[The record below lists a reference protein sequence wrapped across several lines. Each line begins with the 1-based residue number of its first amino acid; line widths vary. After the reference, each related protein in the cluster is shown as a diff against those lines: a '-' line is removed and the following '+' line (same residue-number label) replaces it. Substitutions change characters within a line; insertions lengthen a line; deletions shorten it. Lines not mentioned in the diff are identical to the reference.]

1 MPNYPHIE
9 EYYARLQEL
18 IQFGGSDN
26 ELNIRPA
33 FQNCLDAYC
42 RDHREKLV
50 LVPELRAGAVIPD
63 GTVKDT
69 LRMARGH
76 WEAKDSHD
84 DLESEIQNK
93 FNRGYPQDNIVFEDS
108 ETAVLIQNGDV
119 ALRVDMSRPGE
130 LHRLIRR
137 FLDYE
142 LPNIEE
148 FRRAQGQF
156 KADLPTVLDNLRQ
169 AVAVAEASN
178 PDYQAAAAAFLDL
191 CRQTISPEVS
201 GADVREMLL
210 QHILTKDVFLR
221 VFAEDQFHREN
232 NVARHLDALEQTFF
246 TGDVRREAID
256 RLRAY
261 YGAIGRA
268 ADAIA
273 DYAEKQQFLKAIYE
287 DFYQAYNPAA
297 ADRLGVVY
305 TPNEVVDFI
314 IRGTDY
320 LLQKHFGRSLA
331 DEKVQILD
339 PATGTGTFITNLI
352 NYLPADRL
360 EHKYQNEI
368 HANEVAI
375 LPYYIAN
382 LNIEYTYKERTGH
395 YLEFPNLC
403 FVDTL
408 DNMDWQGAG
417 ASGGAV
423 TRQRAFNL
431 GGLSEENWLRVQEQ
445 NEKPIS
451 VIIGNPPYNAN
462 QQNENDNNKN
472 REYPEI
478 DRRISETYIAASTAQ
493 KTKQYDMYKRFIRW
507 ASDRLDDDGIIGFV
521 SNSAFLDARQDDGFR
536 KVVAQEFSELW
547 VIDLKGNARTSGE
560 RRRQEGGN
568 IFDDKIRVGVAIYFL
583 VRRKGATGF
592 KVFYEVVSDYAKS
605 PDKVDFIKDK
615 GIESFDFS
623 QLTPDTKN
631 NWLNQSDS
639 DFEQLVPLANSETK
653 LAKRVEDE
661 RAVFGLYS
669 LGIATNRDEWT
680 FDFDSDI
687 LSDKVEL
694 FCDTYQKEI
703 RRFEAEA
710 PDVDTIGDWVDR
722 SIKWTSE
729 LERHLV
735 KGDCLEFY
743 TGNITHALYRPFVA
757 KHCYY
762 APIITH
768 RRYQQP
774 QIFPHD
780 GVGNNRVICFSGV
793 SSNKPFQVL
802 AIDRVS
808 SLDLLEKTQCL
819 PLYRYTE
826 DGARVSNITDW
837 GIRQFNEHYRKE
849 WGDAFEELAGPAGI
863 TAEDIFAY
871 TYAVL
876 HDPVYRHT
884 YRVDLLREFPRLPF
898 YHEFDVWKK
907 MGQELLDLHIGFES
921 AEPYPLERVERSPS
935 PRPSP
940 IKGEGVNPRVILR
953 ADKGKGTIILD
964 DKTTLRGV
972 PPEAWEYR
980 LGSRS
985 ALEWVLDQYKEKKP
999 RDPTIAERFN
1009 TYRFADYK
1017 EQVIDLLRRVC
1028 TVSVKTTEVVDGM
1041 AYWDGDELRAFGDRE
1056 RDDFTTAAL
1065 AQWAKEPEDAEWLEE
1080 LRQIWLETS
1089 SGSDCP

>member
-1 MPNYPHIE
+1 M
-9 EYYARLQEL
+9 RT
-18 IQFGGSDN
+18 
-26 ELNIRPA
+26 R
-33 FQNCLDAYC
+33 
-42 RDHREKLV
+42 K
-50 LVPELRAGAVIPD
+50 
-63 GTVKDT
+63 
-69 LRMARGH
+69 
-76 WEAKDSHD
+76 
-84 DLESEIQNK
+84 
-93 FNRGYPQDNIVFEDS
+93 
-108 ETAVLIQNGDV
+108 TAVLIQNGDV

-169 AVAVAEASN
+169 AVAAAEASN

-261 YGAIGRA
+261 YGVIGRA

-331 DEKVQILD
+331 DDQVQILD

-360 EHKYQNEI
+360 EQKYRHEI

-382 LNIEYTYKERTGH
+382 LNIEYTYKERTGR

-451 VIIGNPPYNAN
+451 VIIGNPPYNDSQSN
-462 QQNENDNNKN
+462 WYELNPN
-472 REYPEI
+472 RAYPEV
-478 DRRISETYIAASTAQ
+478 DSRIRDTYIKEGTAQ
-493 KTKQYDMYKRFIRW
+493 RTHQYDMYKRFLRW

-521 SNSAFLDARQDDGFR
+521 SNSAFLDSRQDDGFR
-536 KVVAQEFSELW
+536 KVVAEEFNELW

-583 VRRKGATGF
+583 VRRKGADGF
-592 KVFYEVVSDYAKS
+592 
-605 PDKVDFIKDK
+605 
-615 GIESFDFS
+615 
-623 QLTPDTKN
+623 
-631 NWLNQSDS
+631 QS
-639 DFEQLVPLANSETK
+639 
-653 LAKRVEDE
+653 
-661 RAVFGLYS
+661 
-669 LGIATNRDEWT
+669 
-680 FDFDSDI
+680 
-687 LSDKVEL
+687 
-694 FCDTYQKEI
+694 
-703 RRFEAEA
+703 
-710 PDVDTIGDWVDR
+710 
-722 SIKWTSE
+722 
-729 LERHLV
+729 
-735 KGDCLEFY
+735 
-743 TGNITHALYRPFVA
+743 
-757 KHCYY
+757 
-762 APIITH
+762 
-768 RRYQQP
+768 
-774 QIFPHD
+774 
-780 GVGNNRVICFSGV
+780 
-793 SSNKPFQVL
+793 
-802 AIDRVS
+802 
-808 SLDLLEKTQCL
+808 
-819 PLYRYTE
+819 
-826 DGARVSNITDW
+826 
-837 GIRQFNEHYRKE
+837 
-849 WGDAFEELAGPAGI
+849 
-863 TAEDIFAY
+863 
-871 TYAVL
+871 
-876 HDPVYRHT
+876 
-884 YRVDLLREFPRLPF
+884 
-898 YHEFDVWKK
+898 
-907 MGQELLDLHIGFES
+907 
-921 AEPYPLERVERSPS
+921 
-935 PRPSP
+935 
-940 IKGEGVNPRVILR
+940 
-953 ADKGKGTIILD
+953 
-964 DKTTLRGV
+964 
-972 PPEAWEYR
+972 
-980 LGSRS
+980 
-985 ALEWVLDQYKEKKP
+985 
-999 RDPTIAERFN
+999 
-1009 TYRFADYK
+1009 
-1017 EQVIDLLRRVC
+1017 LLRRGRRLC
-1028 TVSVKTTEVVDGM
+1028 QNHPIKLSISKARTWSLSTLTRLHPTLRTTGS
-1041 AYWDGDELRAFGDRE
+1041 
-1056 RDDFTTAAL
+1056 TNPTAIL
-1065 AQWAKEPEDAEWLEE
+1065 
-1080 LRQIWLETS
+1080 S
-1089 SGSDCP
+1089 S